1 VVTRGVQEGDACE
14 TELHVLIALA
24 VLIGGGEIGFVL
36 SVGSGDYR
44 GGFEGTAV
52 FGVVEAAGFSVRVD
66 RITI

>member
-1 VVTRGVQEGDACE
+1 VVTGGVQEGDACE

-52 FGVVEAAGFSVRVD
+52 FGVVEAAGFSVGVD